1 MQENKDLKPSKEE
14 KNLVLIVEN
23 ANTELKR
30 ILTDA
35 FMNGWNKQLVKSKVD
50 ALIDETLTLLN
61 EAEATDDLI
70 KSTEI
75 GLKQT
80 FLREWRETTTLIKEK
95 AKSDK
100 TGILALT
107 LARMLNTE
115 TPMKIVDNGGI
126 IIGFTENDVAIAS
139 GGVTNLRDFM
149 TEVENAAA
157 NRFVDYASLVE
168 DAIVDVTEKIAD
180 GSLSATAIRHNPN
193 GTTSVVHKSIRNM
206 AEIETRYQL
215 IVDDIKRQ
223 GLELNKD
230 YVVASSHPNA
240 SERCSWWQG
249 KLFLLDIDVAS
260 RTMGQ
265 YKAGTTPKQDI
276 LEYKDGKPVYSLKQ
290 ACEQG
295 FLSFNCQHRLVKY
308 YKGINPPKYDLVT
321 VNKDRAL
328 TTRQRVLENRIRK
341 YKARAEMSQSG
352 VHQKFT
358 DPFTGKRRVM
368 SQKTYN
374 EKMSKY
380 WQEKYKELAINN
392 DLPIYIWRTRI
403 TLTEREMRNL

>member
-14 KNLVLIVEN
+14 ENLVLIVEN

-80 FLREWRETTTLIKEK
+80 FLREWRETTILIKEK

-126 IIGFTENDVAIAS
+126 IIGFTESDVAIAS

-180 GSLSATAIRHNPN
+180 GTLTEYDKLGR
-193 GTTSVVHKSIRNM
+193 HKSIRNM

-260 RTMGQ
+260 RPMGQ
-265 YKAGTTPKQDI
+265 YNPKNKPTPKVI
-276 LEYKDGKPVYSLKQ
+276 GHLPNGEEYYSLQQ
-290 ACEQG
+290 ACENG
-295 FLSFNCQHRLVKY
+295 FLSYNCQHRLIKY

>member
-1 MQENKDLKPSKEE
+1 
-14 KNLVLIVEN
+14 
-23 ANTELKR
+23 
-30 ILTDA
+30 
-35 FMNGWNKQLVKSKVD
+35 MNGWNKQLVKSKVD

-193 GTTSVVHKSIRNM
+193 GTKSVVHKSIRNM

-352 VHQKFT
+352 VYKKFV
-358 DPFTGKRRVM
+358 DPFTDKSRVM